1 MDATQAYG
9 VGAFL
14 SQTDVVGKIVLIAM
28 MLMSMTTWYL
38 IISKTLQGI
47 FLRRSV
53 KQFLDRFW
61 AAASIEEAAAAIDDK
76 EPGDPF
82 AMLTIRA
89 LRAREH
95 HALHGVQRLDEAGSL
110 QDFLMRAMRSA
121 IADQNLRAESGM
133 TLLAS
138 VGATAPFV
146 GLFGTVWGVYKALI
160 SIGMTGQGTLDKV
173 AGPVGEALIMTA
185 IGLAVAI
192 PAVLAYNTFN
202 RQSRLLGARLDAFA
216 HDLFSLLTTGAQL
229 KSRSS

>member
-28 MLMSMTTWYL
+28 VLMSMSTWYL
-38 IISKTLQGI
+38 IISKALQG
-47 FLRRSV
+47 FFVRRSV
-53 KQFLDRFW
+53 NRFLERFW
-61 AAASIEEAAAAIDDK
+61 AASSIEQATSGLRLEDSS
-76 EPGDPF
+76 DPF
-82 AMLTIRA
+82 STLTIRA

-95 HALHGVQRLDEAGSL
+95 HAQHGAQRLDEAGSS

-121 IADQNLRAESGM
+121 IDDQNLRAESGM

-192 PAVLAYNTFN
+192 PAVLADNTFN
-202 RQSRLLGARLDAFA
+202 RQNRLLGAKLDAFA

-229 KSRSS
+229 KNRSS